1 MQNLI
6 SFLSDF
12 WNGWSLIP
20 TFIIFVLS
28 ILLARKT
35 SHCNQSNNELL
46 FQKALNTEMKLEHL
60 SQLKVKNNQIGQM
73 QSDLLT
79 SKQNEVKLQ
88 SGKLYWRERALH
100 IKHTQKT
107 DIESEKYICNT
118 DIYLPHFGNG
128 KEYKVSKSKVNY
140 DKETT
145 LCLISED
152 GRSSLVEK
160 NNFLP
165 VKYRAANTRQ
175 LRIDTGFNSKTN
187 KIINYEIH

>member
-1 MQNLI
+1 MEALTNY
-6 SFLSDF
+6 LSDF
-12 WNGWSLIP
+12 MNFWTLFDVVVILAL
-20 TFIIFVLS
+20 TV
-28 ILLARKT
+28 LLARKT

-60 SQLKVKNNQIGQM
+60 SQLKIKNDQIGQM

-79 SKQNEVKLQ
+79 SKQNEVKSHAKIDLIESCNQ
-88 SGKLYWRERALH
+88 DNLKQITYWRERALH

-107 DIESEKYICNT
+107 DRESEKYICNT
-118 DIYLPHFGNG
+118 DIYSPHFDKN
-128 KEYKVSKSKVNY
+128 KEYKASKSRVKF

-160 NNFLP
+160 NYFLP
-165 VKYRAANTRQ
+165 VK
-175 LRIDTGFNSKTN
+175 
-187 KIINYEIH
+187 